1 MFLLSR
7 SRQLADHAVRFFDVA
22 ASVSEPHTTL
32 ILLHGGAVDRR
43 MWTPQ
48 LEAFPERRVIAPD
61 ARGHGGSSDADVP
74 YRLADDVVAVMDAL
88 EVDRAVLAGVSMGG
102 GTAVDVALE
111 HPDRCAALVV
121 TGTGTSEPVFD
132 DPWTL
137 AAFRDWVRAEAAG
150 DADAWVDVFMRF
162 THGPHRTRAD
172 LDPTVDALVEQ
183 MARETLLGHLRFDP
197 NGTPVPPTPPSPVP
211 DTWGR
216 VPGID
221 VPVLALNGALDAS
234 DHLENGRRLAE
245 LIPTGRY
252 LEIPRAAHYPN
263 LEQPVE
269 YARTVRDFLHAHDL

>member
-1 MFLLSR
+1 MS
-7 SRQLADHAVRFFDVA
+7 FFDVA
-22 ASVSEPHTTL
+22 ASVSAPHTAL

-48 LEAFPERRVIAPD
+48 LDAFPERRVIAPD
-61 ARGHGGSSDADVP
+61 ARGHGGSSDADSP

-88 EVDRAVLAGVSMGG
+88 EIDRAVLAGVSMGG

-121 TGTGTSEPVFD
+121 TGTGTSEPVFT

-137 AAFRDWVRAEAAG
+137 AAFREWKDAVAAG
-150 DADAWVDVFMRF
+150 DVDAWVDVFMRF
-162 THGPHRTRAD
+162 THGPYRTRAD

-183 MARETLLGHLRFDP
+183 MARETLLGHLRCDP
-197 NGTPVPPTPPSPVP
+197 GGAPVPPTPPSPVP
-211 DTWGR
+211 GTWGR
-216 VPGID
+216 VPGIG
-221 VPVLALNGALDAS
+221 VPVLALSGALDAP

-245 LIPTGRY
+245 LAPAGAH

-263 LEQPVE
+263 LEQPAE
-269 YARTVRDFLHAHDL
+269 YARTVQEFLRVHRL